1 MKNLAE
7 KFCRYFSQKGFIK
20 YPRGTI
26 SAYHLTRGET
36 FGFWEYLQNNCKE
49 AANQKCRRDLT
60 GVLLDFIDN

>member
-7 KFCRYFSQKGFIK
+7 KFCRYISHRRVSLNTLGE
-20 YPRGTI
+20 TI

-36 FGFWEYLQNNCKE
+36 FGFWEYLQNNCIE

-60 GVLLDFIDN
+60 RSIT